1 MESTTQPNP
10 SDFLEKIEK
19 VYEFTIPA
27 KQKPERL
34 DAFLTHAVENA
45 TRTKVQKGIESGN
58 VLVNGAPSRANYK
71 IKPHDVITCTVMRM
85 PPIQLIPEDIP
96 LDIRYEDDDLVV
108 IEKPAG
114 ISVHPGLGHRSGTI
128 VNAMLYHMGIREAI
142 DVSTDIVPWDEED
155 ESVDTTEEASE
166 ASIFASAEVRPGIV
180 HRLDRDTTGLLVVA
194 KNYGAS
200 LALATQFKDRTVH
213 REYVALVWGVM
224 RDDSGLIETQIGY
237 NSRNRKLRAVVDK
250 GGKDAATEYTVL
262 ERYECATLV
271 RLKLRTGR
279 THQIRVHMAHLHHPV
294 VGDKDYGGR
303 DQAIQGVYHAYRKL
317 AKDILAHLDRQ
328 ALHARTIGF
337 THPVTKKVIDVQSEL
352 PADMQAAI
360 DLCRA
365 SATA

>member
-1 MESTTQPNP
+1 MESVPQQT
-10 SDFLEKIEK
+10 SEHLEKIEK
-19 VYEFTIPA
+19 TYEFQIPA

-58 VLVNGAPSRANYK
+58 VLVNGQTSRANYK
-71 IKPHDVITCTVMRM
+71 IKPLDVITCTVMRM

-114 ISVHPGLGHRSGTI
+114 ISVHPGIGHRSGTI
-128 VNAMLYHMGIREAI
+128 VNAMLYHMGVREAI
-142 DVSTDIVPWDEED
+142 DVATDIEPWDEED
-155 ESVDTTEEASE
+155 EGSIEPTDAN
-166 ASIFASAEVRPGIV
+166 IFASAEVRPGIV
-180 HRLDRDTTGLLVVA
+180 HRLDKDTTGLLVVA
-194 KNYGAS
+194 KHYAAS
-200 LALATQFKDRTVH
+200 MNLATQFKDRTVN

-224 RDDSGLIETQIGY
+224 RDDHGLVEGQIGY

-303 DQAIQGVYHAYRKL
+303 ESAIQGVYHAYRKL
-317 AKDILAHLDRQ
+317 AKDMLAFLDRQ
-328 ALHARTIGF
+328 ALHARTLGF
-337 THPVTKKVIDVQSEL
+337 VHPITKKVIDVQSEV
-352 PADMQAAI
+352 PHDMQSAI
-360 DLCRA
+360 TLCRT
-365 SATA
+365 SALS